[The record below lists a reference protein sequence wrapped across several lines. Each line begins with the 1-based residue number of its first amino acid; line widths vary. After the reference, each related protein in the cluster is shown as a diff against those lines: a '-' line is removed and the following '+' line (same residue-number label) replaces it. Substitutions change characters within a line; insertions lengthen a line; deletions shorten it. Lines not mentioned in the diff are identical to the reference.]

1 MSAGTTELE
10 RAACAKEL
18 HLEAVRRVI
27 HVMRERLAE
36 PLTHSELAHTAYL
49 SPFHFNRVFRLVT
62 GLPPGRFL
70 AALRMSE
77 AKRLLLESHMNV
89 TDICFSV
96 GYSSLGT
103 FTTQF
108 AQQVGVGPRE
118 FRRLGTAY
126 GDRAIAEMIQA
137 QPCGPGINR
146 GRVTGHICIPESGK
160 LVMMGLFPRS
170 LALGKP
176 VACTSTD
183 GPGYFQI
190 IGVPDGTF
198 CLLAA
203 AHPADATVSEVLVAD
218 CRPGQWVGAADHP
231 VTVEGGRA
239 DCPVRITLR
248 PTVDTNPPILI
259 GIPLLSIMPPLRA
272 SGSNYSGFLA

>member
-1 MSAGTTELE
+1 
-10 RAACAKEL
+10 
-18 HLEAVRRVI
+18 
-27 HVMRERLAE
+27 MRERLAE
-36 PLTHSELAHTAYL
+36 PLTLSELARVAYL
-49 SPFHFNRVFRLVT
+49 SPFHFHRVFRLVT
-62 GLPPGRFL
+62 GVPPGRFL

-89 TDICFSV
+89 TDICISV

-103 FTTQF
+103 FTTLF

-126 GDRAIAEMIQA
+126 GDRAIADMIQA
-137 QPCGPGINR
+137 RPFDPGIHR
-146 GRVTGHICIPESGK
+146 GRVTGQVCIPESGK

-190 IGVPDGTF
+190 IDVPDGTF

-203 AHPADATVSEVLVAD
+203 AHPADATVGEVLVAD
-218 CRPGQWVGAADHP
+218 GRPGQWVGATDHP
-231 VTVEGGRA
+231 ISVAGGRA
-239 DCPVRITLR
+239 NCPVRITLR
-248 PTVDTNPPILI
+248 PTADTNPPILT
-259 GIPLLSIMPPLRA
+259 GIPLLSIMSPLQA
-272 SGSNYSGFLA
+272 SGSNHSRFLHNATLGVR